1 METFLHILKGKKI
14 TKVLSKEE
22 FQLLSDNY
30 DDLRQIFDTLSTV
43 GDAMQYIITGN
54 SDEMPSQYMYIDDL
68 PGRVKDTKALLS
80 TIVNNLPGKD
90 SKKPVTQ
97 VEMELVIMYV
107 KSIDLL
113 IKKLKPDDWKG
124 ISNRYNDMLFLIL
137 EIAKQ
142 NFEEDDTNA

>member
-142 NFEEDDTNA
+142 NFEEDDMNA

>member
-30 DDLRQIFDTLSTV
+30 DDLRKIFDTLSTV

-68 PGRVKDTKALLS
+68 PGRVKDTKVLLS

-97 VEMELVIMYV
+97 VELELVIMYV

-142 NFEEDDTNA
+142 NFEEDDMNA

>member
-1 METFLHILKGKKI
+1 
-14 TKVLSKEE
+14 
-22 FQLLSDNY
+22 
-30 DDLRQIFDTLSTV
+30 
-43 GDAMQYIITGN
+43 
-54 SDEMPSQYMYIDDL
+54 
-68 PGRVKDTKALLS
+68 
-80 TIVNNLPGKD
+80 
-90 SKKPVTQ
+90 
-97 VEMELVIMYV
+97 MYV

>member
-1 METFLHILKGKKI
+1 M
-14 TKVLSKEE
+14 LSKEE

>member
-68 PGRVKDTKALLS
+68 PGRVKDTK
-80 TIVNNLPGKD
+80 D
-90 SKKPVTQ
+90 
-97 VEMELVIMYV
+97 Y
-107 KSIDLL
+107 
-113 IKKLKPDDWKG
+113 
-124 ISNRYNDMLFLIL
+124 
-137 EIAKQ
+137 
-142 NFEEDDTNA
+142 

>member
-90 SKKPVTQ
+90 PEKPVTQ

>member
-1 METFLHILKGKKI
+1 MKPFLHILKGKKI

-80 TIVNNLPGKD
+80 TIVNNLPGKN
-90 SKKPVTQ
+90 SEKPVTQ